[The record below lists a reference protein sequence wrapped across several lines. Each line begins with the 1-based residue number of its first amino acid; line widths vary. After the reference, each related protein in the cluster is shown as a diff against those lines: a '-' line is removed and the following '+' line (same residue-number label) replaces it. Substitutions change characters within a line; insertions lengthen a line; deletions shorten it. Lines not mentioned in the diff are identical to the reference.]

1 MKSLKHQILLA
12 ICLIAYCSDSISDG
26 FNVIPRELHFTEPNR
41 QHTFRDKGTA
51 DKPIGTNVINHPQS
65 GLNKAAAQ
73 WGFLGHKTINQ
84 HAVFALPQPLFGFYK
99 KHIQFITDHAVD
111 PDQRRYTDTA
121 EACRHYID
129 LDHYEKALPIDTL
142 PKYWK
147 QAVEKFTADTLFAY
161 GIVPYHVQ
169 IMLYRLTKAFEEKNL
184 AAILRLSADIGHYV
198 ADAHVPLHTTENYDG
213 QLTHQHGI
221 HALWETRIPEISLP
235 NYLLLTESG
244 HFLEQPAD
252 SIWYSVS
259 QSHAL
264 LPAVLQTEKSLS
276 QKWPQTKKYELST
289 DLHGKTKKQIHP
301 KFVKSYESQLNH
313 MVEIRMKQ
321 AIVAVASYWYTAWIL
336 AGQPNLDEISDQ
348 PQTLENANSEKTE
361 TVISTSILP
370 SRCDGLKHD

>member
-1 MKSLKHQILLA
+1 MKYLKHQILIA
-12 ICLIAYCSDSISDG
+12 ICFTAHCSQSKSE
-26 FNVIPRELHFTEPNR
+26 NHPVIPFELYGTEPTPPHNE
-41 QHTFRDKGTA
+41 RDNQTIHKPLALLAKYHPESNLNTTA
-51 DKPIGTNVINHPQS
+51 T
-65 GLNKAAAQ
+65 Q

-184 AAILRLSADIGHYV
+184 AAILRMSADIGHYV

-221 HALWETRIPEISLP
+221 HALWETRIPEIGLS
-235 NYLLLTESG
+235 NYLLLTETG

-252 SIWYSVS
+252 SIWNSVS

-264 LPAVLQTEKSLS
+264 LPTVLQTEKTLT
-276 QKWPQTKKYELST
+276 QKWPQTNKYELST

-301 KFVKSYESQLNH
+301 QFVKSYETQLNH

-336 AGQPNLDEISDQ
+336 AGQPNLDEISQQ
-348 PQTLENANSEKTE
+348 PQTRENTNTEKTD
-361 TVISTSILP
+361 TLISTSTLP
-370 SRCDGLKHD
+370 SRCDGLTHD

>member
-1 MKSLKHQILLA
+1 MESLKHQILLA
-12 ICLIAYCSDSISDG
+12 ICFIAYCSDSISDG
-26 FNVIPRELHFTEPNR
+26 FNAIPLELHFTEPAQ
-41 QHTFRDKGTA
+41 QHTFRDKGNA
-51 DKPIGTNVINHPQS
+51 DNPIGTNVINHPQS
-65 GLNKAAAQ
+65 GLNKAVAQ

-147 QAVEKFTADTLFAY
+147 QAVEKFSADTLFAY

-221 HALWETRIPEISLP
+221 HALWETRIPEISLS

-252 SIWYSVS
+252 SIWNSVS

-264 LPAVLQTEKSLS
+264 LPTVLQTEKSLS

-301 KFVKSYESQLNH
+301 KFVKSYEAQLNH

-348 PQTLENANSEKTE
+348 PQTLESTNSEKTE

>member
-12 ICLIAYCSDSISDG
+12 ICFIAYCSDTFSDG
-26 FNVIPRELHFTEPNR
+26 FNAIPLELHFSEPPPQQNI
-41 QHTFRDKGTA
+41 RDKGNA
-51 DKPIGTNVINHPQS
+51 YKPITTNAINYPQS
-65 GLNKAAAQ
+65 GLNTTAAK

-99 KHIQFITDHAVD
+99 KHIQFITDHAID

-121 EACRHYID
+121 EVCRHYID

-147 QAVEKFTADTLFAY
+147 QAVEKFSADTLFAY

-184 AAILRLSADIGHYV
+184 TAILRLSADIGHYV

-252 SIWYSVS
+252 SIWISVS

-264 LPAVLQTEKSLS
+264 LTTVLQTEKSLS

-301 KFVKSYESQLNH
+301 KFVKSYEAQLDH

-348 PQTLENANSEKTE
+348 PQTLESTNPEKTE